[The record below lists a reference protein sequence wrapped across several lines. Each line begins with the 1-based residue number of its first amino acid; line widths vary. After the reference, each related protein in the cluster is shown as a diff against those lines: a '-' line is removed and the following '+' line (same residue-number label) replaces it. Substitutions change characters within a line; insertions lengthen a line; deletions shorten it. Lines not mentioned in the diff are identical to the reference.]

1 MPMEAPLSQS
11 FSDMGTS
18 PINTAIDGIDQRTI
32 LQYFETFNAD
42 NFEATSQLFAPEGML
57 QPPFEAIVIGQSAIA
72 AYLSQEAKGFILLP
86 QQGQKSLERN
96 DLENGDIEF
105 LVLGKVQTPWF
116 TVNVSWTFIL
126 NSSQQ
131 IVLVKVNLLAA
142 LQELM
147 HLRR

>member
-1 MPMEAPLSQS
+1 METALSQP
-11 FSDMGTS
+11 FPTRDTS
-18 PINTAIDGIDQRTI
+18 PITIAIDGIESQTI

-57 QPPFEAIVIGQSAIA
+57 QPPFEAIVTGQSAIA
-72 AYLSQEAKGFILLP
+72 AYLIQEAKGFILLP
-86 QQGQKSLERN
+86 QQGRKSLEK
-96 DLENGDIEF
+96 DDIEF
-105 LVLGKVQTPWF
+105 LILGRVQTPWF

-126 NSSQQ
+126 NSTQQ